1 MDNPVVSDES
11 KYAANNNALFAG
23 KKVLAFPL
31 GLGDDVI
38 DKESGRPNQFM
49 MFKINTDETGSTL
62 YEDRKTGAVLVAQQA
77 NTNSTGNSIG
87 QADTF
92 QKANSAG
99 YADTVSKF
107 GSEAAEKEKWLVK
120 KGLTSIDRAII
131 LPMPDN
137 HNVNTAISYVEDS
150 PSELTKMGD
159 MLNNGISG
167 VTDQLKKAMY
177 DSAGG
182 DGNTPGVI
190 NRLKS
195 ALVGGAPVTSSTAL
209 MRSER
214 RAVNPKMEVMFKSIG
229 FRSFNFMFTFAP
241 KTPMESAVVKEIIT
255 SFRYYALPEIT
266 EGKLFYIFP
275 AEFEIS
281 FIRGDKD
288 NPAIPR
294 ITTSVLE
301 SISVNYSPMGDS
313 WASLPDGMPVI
324 TTMQLNFKEIEL
336 VDRNRV
342 WSKDHPILSGY

>member
-1 MDNPVVSDES
+1 MESTSDEA
-11 KYAANNNALFAG
+11 KYAANNNSLFSG
-23 KKVLAFPL
+23 KKVLSFPL
-31 GLGDDVI
+31 GLGADII

-62 YEDRKTGAVLVAQQA
+62 YEDVKTGAVLVAQQA
-77 NTNSTGNSIG
+77 NTNSTGVGIG
-87 QADTF
+87 EANVF
-92 QKANSAG
+92 QKTGSAG
-99 YADTVSKF
+99 YAENVSKF
-107 GSEAAEKEKWLVK
+107 GAEAASKEKWLVK
-120 KGLTSIDRAII
+120 TGLTSIDRAII

-137 HNVNTAISYVEDS
+137 HNVSAVIDYVEDS

-159 MLNNGISG
+159 FFNNGVSG

-177 DSAGG
+177 DAAGG
-182 DGNTPGVI
+182 DGNNPGII

-195 ALVGGAPVTSSTAL
+195 ALVGGGSITNPTKL
-209 MRSER
+209 MQASRL
-214 RAVNPKMEVMFKSIG
+214 AVNPKMEVMFKSIG
-229 FRSFNFMFTFAP
+229 FRQFSFMFSFAP

-255 SFRYYALPEIT
+255 SFRYYALPEIS

-294 ITTSVLE
+294 IATSVLQ
-301 SISVNYSPMGDS
+301 SIAVNYSPMGDS

-324 TTMQLNFKEIEL
+324 TTMTLNFKEIEL
-336 VDRNRV
+336 IDRNRV